1 MNWDWDKLSEQ
12 RQRQSGGGP
21 KPPNMDDFN
30 STIKKIR
37 GTGVPGGKF
46 IVIGII
52 VLWFLSGIYIV
63 EPDEVGVV
71 TRFGKFVDTTGPGP
85 HYHLPVP
92 IESVMK
98 PKVTQIRRVEV
109 GFRSYGSS
117 SSFTQGQ
124 SRNVPEESLML
135 TGDENIVDVQFIV
148 QYQIKDPVNYLFEVS
163 NQPKTI
169 QDAAEAAMREIIGK
183 TKIELALTTGKLQI
197 QTETRNLLQEIV
209 DRYKLGVNVLAVQLQ
224 NVHPPNEVVDAFKDV
239 ASAREDK
246 SRYINEAEA
255 YRNDILPKAR
265 GQAAVI
271 VNKAEAYKES
281 KIRMAEGQA
290 KRFLAVYNEYL
301 KAKDIT
307 IKRLYLETMQNIL
320 ANPDV
325 KKIILSDDAAQ
336 KALPFLSLDGGAFPI
351 TTDKK

>member
-1 MNWDWDKLSEQ
+1 M
-12 RQRQSGGGP
+12 
-21 KPPNMDDFN
+21 
-30 STIKKIR
+30 
-37 GTGVPGGKF
+37 
-46 IVIGII
+46 
-52 VLWFLSGIYIV
+52 

-71 TRFGKFVDTTGPGP
+71 TRFGKYVSTTGPGP

-92 IESVMK
+92 IEAVMR

-117 SSFTQGQ
+117 RSFTQGQ
-124 SRNVPEESLML
+124 SKTVPEESLML

-148 QYQIKDPVNYLFEVS
+148 QYQIKDPVEYLFEVS
-163 NQPKTI
+163 SQAKTI

-197 QTETRNLLQEIV
+197 QTETRNLLQSIV
-209 DRYKLGVNVLAVQLQ
+209 DKYKLGVSVLAVQLQ

-271 VNKAEAYKES
+271 LNRAEAYKAT
-281 KIRMAEGQA
+281 KVRVAEGDA
-290 KRFLAVYNEYL
+290 KRFLAVYKEYS

-307 IKRLYLETMQNIL
+307 VKRLYLETMEKIL
-320 ANPDV
+320 SDPDV
-325 KKIILSDDAAQ
+325 KKVILSDTAAK
-336 KALPFLSLDGGAFPI
+336 KALPFLSLDGGAFPVQ
-351 TTDKK
+351 TDKKKGN